1 MITFNPRLGFGL
13 DIEHTEDII
22 HLVGGE
28 EEDDRIPAAFIGLI
42 SVNNQRQQFYDMS
55 FKCYICVQ
63 LKSN

>member
-1 MITFNPRLGFGL
+1 MITFNPRLGFGF

-42 SVNNQRQQFYDMS
+42 IKIPFLS
-55 FKCYICVQ
+55 CYIGDFYE
-63 LKSN
+63 LDFT